1 MKNFDTWN
9 ELKKKTDYSNKPDN
23 FNYHLGD
30 IWWCKLG
37 LNIGFE
43 QDGKDEDFQRPVL
56 VIFGFSKN
64 TCLVIPLTT
73 SNQKHKYRIPIGLID
88 GKEAKAI
95 ISQIRVVDTKRFIEK
110 IDVLNKEIF
119 SKILKSIKGL
129 FDGF

>member
-1 MKNFDTWN
+1 MAKDFDTWN
-9 ELKKKTDYSNKPDN
+9 SKKKDIQENGNNKY
-23 FNYHLGD
+23 YHPRD

-56 VIFGFSKN
+56 VVFGFGKN
-64 TCLVIPLTT
+64 TCVVIPLTT
-73 SNQKHKYRIPIGLID
+73 SNQEHKYRMSIGLID

-95 ISQIRVVDTKRFIEK
+95 ISQIKVVDTKRFIEK
-110 IDVLNKEIF
+110 IDVLDKEIF
-119 SKILKSIKGL
+119 GKILKSVKGL